1 MVDEESTLLPLQLVR
16 STNLGRKANQDL
28 SEANIRRTIKNAG
41 TNTAGVGLATIP
53 GGDCWEVAEGWSP
66 GLRREK

>member
-1 MVDEESTLLPLQLVR
+1 MVDEESRLLPLQRVR

-28 SEANIRRTIKNAG
+28 SEANTRRTIKNVG
-41 TNTAGVGLATIP
+41 TNTAGVGLATIQ
-53 GGDCWEVAEGWSP
+53 GGDCWEVADGRSP